1 MFCLDD
7 RFIGKPTSV
16 KKIGKTFDT
25 HMRMTVQPLPAPD
38 AGILHMLCMEN
49 ARRKSEANAEAQ
61 KLLQSDAPEEIKELV
76 FDQLNQSNAEE
87 AKRVRDALGRIK
99 VASADLEINPADL
112 PWLLAYSETLDMEE
126 EDDA

>member
-25 HMRMTVQPLPAPD
+25 HMRMTVRPLPAPD
-38 AGILHMLCMEN
+38 ISILHTLCVESV
-49 ARRKSEANAEAQ
+49 RRKSEENAEA
-61 KLLQSDAPEEIKELV
+61 KKVLRSDAPDEIKEHIV
-76 FDQLNQSNAEE
+76 SQLHKSNAEE
-87 AKRVRDALGRIK
+87 AKRVQNAIERIK

-112 PWLLAYSETLDMEE
+112 PWFIAYSETLDMEK
-126 EDDA
+126 EDEV